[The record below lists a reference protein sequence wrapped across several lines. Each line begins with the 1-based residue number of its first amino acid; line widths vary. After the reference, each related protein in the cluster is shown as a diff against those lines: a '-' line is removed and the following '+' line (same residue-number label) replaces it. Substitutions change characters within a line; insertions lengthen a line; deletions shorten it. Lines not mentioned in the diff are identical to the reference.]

1 MRLSPLLEHLYVE
14 DVLAH
19 EHLVLNLD
27 NLVFSIAEEHHD
39 IVEVGAVLHEFGLLQ
54 TVTDESLL
62 AVDV

>member
-1 MRLSPLLEHLYVE
+1 MSPLLEHLHME
-14 DVLAH
+14 DVLAD

-39 IVEVGAVLHEFGLLQ
+39 VVEVGAVLNEFGLLQ